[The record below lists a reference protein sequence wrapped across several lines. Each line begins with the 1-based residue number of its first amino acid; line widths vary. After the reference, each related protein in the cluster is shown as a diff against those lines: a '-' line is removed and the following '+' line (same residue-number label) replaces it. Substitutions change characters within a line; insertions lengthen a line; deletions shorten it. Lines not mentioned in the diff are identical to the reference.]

1 MTREMAPTRYGAK
14 NAKEVST
21 GHFIPYITQVT
32 ENIVKTVAGDYLFVI
47 KLDGASHQAA
57 SDQALNA
64 WHVSLYGFLMN
75 IASPQVAVW
84 SNTVRRVHS
93 VYPEGQYPGGFVAE
107 LNAKYLDKMR
117 GDVMMI
123 NELYVSIIYRSQPN
137 RFSSIVESLFS
148 KTSKAE
154 LIQSQLASIEMCE
167 DLIATAMA
175 SLDRYTPRLLGCYQ
189 LPVLP
194 TDTDAVAQAKR
205 SAWFSQPLEFFSY
218 LIDGFWQRCP
228 LPRSPIRSMLAT
240 SRPLFGKGGSIVIK
254 KPTSHDFAAI
264 LAIQEYPTP
273 TGPGMLDGLLSV
285 PFEYIMGQSLTFL
298 SKPAARGRMTRQ
310 RDRMINAGEVAA
322 SQVEGIGEA
331 LDDLASNRFA
341 LGTHSM
347 AILVKGG
354 SEKELKDNISQMG
367 SILSDAGIRW
377 LREDTG
383 AAGGFWSLLP
393 ANFSYRLRMGDIS
406 SANFA
411 GFTGF
416 HNFPIGR
423 LQGTQWGEAVT
434 MFKTDAGSPY
444 YFSFHKVDEAEMRGI
459 AKIDPNHKELAN
471 TIVIGQSG
479 AGKTVLGTFLLA
491 QLQKYRLHPKQKI
504 TGVFFDKD
512 LGAAV
517 AIRAMGGKYYPL
529 KNGIA
534 TGWNPFKLDP
544 TPQNI
549 TFVESLMRWFC
560 MRNDQTLTPAQEK
573 QLSDAVRSVFA
584 AKPEIRRFR
593 SILQFLPNTE
603 IGGLNTRLERWCLD
617 GPNAW
622 LFDNESDNLN
632 LTDYPI
638 IGFDVTDFLENEE
651 TRTPTMMYLLHRID
665 SLFDGRKV
673 PIFMDEFSKLLDDPA
688 FESLSKN
695 KLVTIRKQDGFL
707 VMFLQYPEQALSSKI
722 AQGLISQTATKIF
735 LPNPGADHKA
745 YVEGFKCTEAEYNVI
760 RRLGEKSRKFLV
772 KQGNQS
778 IVAELNLRGFNREL
792 AVLSGNAATSLL
804 CERIVAEHGEDPD
817 VWLPIFHKQ
826 VEELY
831 AEERH

>member
-1 MTREMAPTRYGAK
+1 MTRAMAATKYGAR
-14 NAKEVST
+14 NSKEVPI
-21 GHFIPYITQVT
+21 GKFIPYATQVT
-32 ENIVKTVAGDYLFVI
+32 ENIIKTVSGDYLFVI

-57 SDQALNA
+57 SDQTLNA
-64 WHVSLYGFLMN
+64 WHVSLNGFLMN

-84 SNTVRRVHS
+84 SNTVRRTYN
-93 VYPEGQYPGGFVAE
+93 VYPTGEYPPGFVAE
-107 LNAKYLDKMR
+107 LNEKYLSKMR
-117 GDVMMI
+117 SDVMMV
-123 NELYVSIIYRSQPN
+123 NELYVTIIYRSQPN
-137 RFSSIVESLFS
+137 KLSSIVEALFS
-148 KTSKAE
+148 KTSKTE
-154 LIQSQLASIEMCE
+154 LLQTHLAAIEQCE

-175 SLDRYTPRLLGCYQ
+175 SLDKYNPKLLGCYQ
-189 LPVLP
+189 VAAKP
-194 TDTDAVAQAKR
+194 TDSKEVAEAKEHV
-205 SAWFSQPLEFFSY
+205 WFSEPLEFFSY
-218 LIDGFWQRCP
+218 LIDGVWQRCP
-228 LPRSPIRSMLAT
+228 VPRSPIRDMLAT
-240 SRPLFGKGGSIVIK
+240 SRPLFGKGGSIVLK
-254 KPTSHDFAAI
+254 KPADHDFAAI

-285 PFEYIMGQSLTFL
+285 PFEFVMGQSFTFL

-310 RDRMINAGEVAA
+310 RDRMRNAGEVAE
-322 SQVEGIGEA
+322 SQVKGIDEA
-331 LDDLASNRFA
+331 LDDLTSNRFA
-341 LGTHSM
+341 LGTHSL
-347 AILVKGG
+347 AILVKGK
-354 SEKELKDNISQMG
+354 SEKELKDNISQIG
-367 SILSDAGIRW
+367 SVLSDAGIRW
-377 LREDTG
+377 LREDVG

-393 ANFSYRLRMGDIS
+393 GNFTYRLRMGDIS

-423 LQGTQWGEAVT
+423 LNGTQWGEAVT

-444 YFSFHKVDEAEMRGI
+444 YFSFHKVDEIEMRGA

-491 QLQKYRLHPKQKI
+491 QLQKYRLNPKQKM
-504 TGVFFDKD
+504 TAVFFDKD

-529 KNGIA
+529 KNGHP
-534 TGWNPFKLDP
+534 TGWNPFKLEP

-560 MRNDQTLTPAQEK
+560 TRNNQTITPTQEK
-573 QLSDAVRSVFA
+573 QISDAVRSVFA

-593 SILQFLPNTE
+593 SILQFIPNTE
-603 IGGLNTRLERWCLD
+603 IGGVNDRLSRWCLD

-622 LFDNESDNLN
+622 LFDNEEDNLH
-632 LTDYPI
+632 LSDYPI

-707 VMFLQYPEQALSSKI
+707 VMFLQYPEQALSSPI

-735 LPNPGADHKA
+735 LPNPGADRKA
-745 YVEGFKCTEAEYNVI
+745 YVDGFKCTDAEYNVI
-760 RRLGEKSRKFLV
+760 RHLGEKSRKFLI

-778 IVAELNLRGFNREL
+778 IVAELNLRGFNKEL

-804 CERIVAEHGEDPD
+804 CERLVAEHGENPEN
-817 VWLPIFHKQ
+817 WLPVFHKQ
-826 VEELY
+826 LEELY
-831 AEERH
+831 DEKH

>member
-1 MTREMAPTRYGAK
+1 MRTMSPTRYGAK
-14 NAKEVST
+14 NAKEVTT
-21 GHFIPYITQVT
+21 GQFIPYITQVT
-32 ENIVKTVAGDYLFVI
+32 ENIVKTVADDYLFVI

-64 WHVSLYGFLMN
+64 WHISLNGFLMN
-75 IASPQVAVW
+75 IASPNVAVW
-84 SNTVRRVHS
+84 SNIVRRTYNVYPQGQ
-93 VYPEGQYPGGFVAE
+93 YPEGFVAN
-107 LNAKYLDKMR
+107 LNERYLEKMR
-117 GDVMMI
+117 GDVMMV
-123 NELYVSIIYRSQPN
+123 NELYVTIIWRNQPN
-137 RFSSIVESLFS
+137 RFSSIIDALFS
-148 KTSKAE
+148 KTSRAE
-154 LIQSQLASIEMCE
+154 LVQSQLAAIEKCE
-167 DLIATAMA
+167 DLISTTMA
-175 SLDRYTPRLLGCYQ
+175 SLDRYNPQLLGCYQ
-189 LPVLP
+189 RSVLP
-194 TDTDAVAQAKR
+194 TDSETTAQAKR
-205 SAWFSQPLEFFSY
+205 NTWFSQPLEFFSF
-218 LIDGFWQRCP
+218 LIDGTWQRCP
-228 LPRSPIRSMLAT
+228 LPRSPIRNMLAT
-240 SRPLFGKGGSIVIK
+240 SRPIFGPGGSIIIK
-254 KPTSHDFAAI
+254 KPTSHEYAAI

-285 PFEYIMGQSLTFL
+285 PFEYVMGQSLTFL

-310 RDRMINAGEVAA
+310 RGRMINAGEVAA
-322 SQVEGIGEA
+322 SQVEGIAEA
-331 LDDLASNRFA
+331 LDDLTSNRFA

-347 AILVKGG
+347 AILVKGH
-354 SEKELKDNISQMG
+354 SEKELKDHISHMG

-377 LREDTG
+377 LREDVG

-393 ANFSYRLRMGDIS
+393 ANFPYRLRMGDIS

-444 YFSFHKVDEAEMRGI
+444 YFSFHKVDEEEMRGS
-459 AKIDPNHKELAN
+459 AQIDPNHKELAN

-491 QLQKYRLHPKQKI
+491 QLQKYQLHPKQKI
-504 TGVFFDKD
+504 TSIYFDKD

-529 KNGIA
+529 KNGIP
-534 TGWNPFKLDP
+534 TGWNPFQLEP

-549 TFVESLMRWFC
+549 TFVEVLIRWFC
-560 MRNDQTLTPAQEK
+560 TRSHQTLTPTQEK
-573 QLSDAVRSVFA
+573 QLSDAVRSIFA
-584 AKPEIRRFR
+584 AKQEIRRLR

-603 IGGLNTRLERWCLD
+603 IGGLHDRLARWCLQ

-622 LFDNESDNLN
+622 LFDNENDNLHLN
-632 LTDYPI
+632 EHPI

-651 TRTPTMMYLLHRID
+651 TRTPTMMYLLHRIE

-688 FESLSKN
+688 FEGLSKN

-707 VMFLQYPEQALSSKI
+707 VMFLQYPEQALSSPI

-735 LPNPGADHKA
+735 LPNPGADRKA
-745 YVEGFKCTEAEYNVI
+745 YIDGFKCTEAEYNII
-760 RRLGEKSRKFLV
+760 RRLGEKSRKFLI

-778 IVAELNLRGFNREL
+778 IVAELNLRGFHREL
-792 AVLSGNAATSLL
+792 AVLSGNSATSLL
-804 CERIVAEHGEDPD
+804 CEKLVTEHGESPEN
-817 VWLPIFHKQ
+817 WLPVFHEQLEKM
-826 VEELY
+826 Y
-831 AEERH
+831 ATAH

>member
-1 MTREMAPTRYGAK
+1 
-14 NAKEVST
+14 
-21 GHFIPYITQVT
+21 
-32 ENIVKTVAGDYLFVI
+32 
-47 KLDGASHQAA
+47 
-57 SDQALNA
+57 
-64 WHVSLYGFLMN
+64 
-75 IASPQVAVW
+75 
-84 SNTVRRVHS
+84 
-93 VYPEGQYPGGFVAE
+93 
-107 LNAKYLDKMR
+107 
-117 GDVMMI
+117 
-123 NELYVSIIYRSQPN
+123 
-137 RFSSIVESLFS
+137 
-148 KTSKAE
+148 
-154 LIQSQLASIEMCE
+154 
-167 DLIATAMA
+167 
-175 SLDRYTPRLLGCYQ
+175 
-189 LPVLP
+189 
-194 TDTDAVAQAKR
+194 
-205 SAWFSQPLEFFSY
+205 
-218 LIDGFWQRCP
+218 
-228 LPRSPIRSMLAT
+228 
-240 SRPLFGKGGSIVIK
+240 
-254 KPTSHDFAAI
+254 
-264 LAIQEYPTP
+264 
-273 TGPGMLDGLLSV
+273 
-285 PFEYIMGQSLTFL
+285 
-298 SKPAARGRMTRQ
+298 
-310 RDRMINAGEVAA
+310 
-322 SQVEGIGEA
+322 
-331 LDDLASNRFA
+331 
-341 LGTHSM
+341 
-347 AILVKGG
+347 
-354 SEKELKDNISQMG
+354 
-367 SILSDAGIRW
+367 
-377 LREDTG
+377 
-383 AAGGFWSLLP
+383 
-393 ANFSYRLRMGDIS
+393 
-406 SANFA
+406 
-411 GFTGF
+411 
-416 HNFPIGR
+416 
-423 LQGTQWGEAVT
+423 
-434 MFKTDAGSPY
+434 
-444 YFSFHKVDEAEMRGI
+444 
-459 AKIDPNHKELAN
+459 
-471 TIVIGQSG
+471 
-479 AGKTVLGTFLLA
+479 VLGTFLLA

-688 FESLSKN
+688 FENLSKN

-778 IVAELNLRGFNREL
+778 IVNRYFLQLYVRHREGFNRATARQNYVAVGLMSSRSIQTSYADWFSPRNPTSPLNTHGEGHRTEISIRSTSFL
-792 AVLSGNAATSLL
+792 APETALVRFIKEQHQPGVARPILSYWAATITFIYQNPPTSQKDREINPLGFQVTGYRVDPESLNAVEGPATPRL
-804 CERIVAEHGEDPD
+804 IQTSPPSTPVYVPDEQTPAVPTDPVMNGQTVQSIPAEDTHQKP
-817 VWLPIFHKQ
+817 L
-826 VEELY
+826 EET
-831 AEERH
+831 AP

>member
-1 MTREMAPTRYGAK
+1 MSRTMAQTRYGAH
-14 NAKEVST
+14 NAREVPV
-21 GHFIPYITQVT
+21 GHFIPYMAQVT
-32 ENIVKTVAGDYLFVI
+32 ENIIKTIAGDYLFVI

-64 WHVSLYGFLMN
+64 WHVSLNGFLMN
-75 IASPQVAVW
+75 IASPNVAVW
-84 SNTVRRVHS
+84 SNTIRRVHN
-93 VYPEGQYPGGFVAE
+93 VYPQGKYPSGFVAD
-107 LNAKYLDKMR
+107 LNARYLDKMR
-117 GDVMMI
+117 ADTMMV
-123 NELYVSIIYRSQPN
+123 NELYVSIIWRSQPN
-137 RFSSIVESLFS
+137 RLASIAAALFS
-148 KTSKAE
+148 PTGKTE
-154 LIQSQLASIEMCE
+154 LLQSQLAAIEQCE
-167 DLIATAMA
+167 DLMATAMA
-175 SLDRYTPRLLGCYQ
+175 SLDRYNPQLLGCYQ

-194 TDTDAVAQAKR
+194 SDTQAQAQAKGNT
-205 SAWFSQPLEFFSY
+205 WFSQPLEFFAY
-218 LIDGFWQRCP
+218 LTDGFWQRCP
-228 LPRSPIRSMLAT
+228 LPRSPIRNMLAT
-240 SRPLFGKGGSIVIK
+240 ARPLFGKGGSIVIK
-254 KPTSHDFAAI
+254 RATSHDFAAL

-285 PFEYIMGQSLTFL
+285 PFEYVMGQSFTFL

-310 RDRMINAGEVAA
+310 RDRMINAGEVAE
-322 SQVEGIGEA
+322 SQVEGIAEA

-347 AILVKGG
+347 AMLVRGG
-354 SEKELKDNISQMG
+354 DEKELKDNISHMG

-393 ANFSYRLRMGDIS
+393 GNFTYRLRMGDIS

-444 YFSFHKVDEAEMRGI
+444 YFSFHKVDEAEMRAA

-479 AGKTVLGTFLLA
+479 AGKTVLATFLLA
-491 QLQKYRLHPKQKI
+491 QLQKYRLNPKQKI
-504 TGVFFDKD
+504 TCVYFDKD
-512 LGAAV
+512 LGASVAV
-517 AIRAMGGKYYPL
+517 RAMGGKYYPL
-529 KNGIA
+529 KNGIP
-534 TGWNPFKLDP
+534 TGWNPFHLEP

-549 TFVESLMRWFC
+549 TFVETLLRWLGT
-560 MRNDQTLTPAQEK
+560 RGDQTLTPAQEK

-584 AKPEIRRFR
+584 AKQQIRRLR

-603 IGGLNTRLERWCLD
+603 IGGLHDRLARWCLD

-622 LFDNESDNLN
+622 LFDNPQDSLN
-632 LTDYPI
+632 LEEHPI
-638 IGFDVTDFLENEE
+638 IGFDVTEFLENAE
-651 TRTPTMMYLLHRID
+651 TRTPTMMYLMHRIE

-688 FESLSKN
+688 FESLSRN

-707 VMFLQYPEQALSSKI
+707 VMFLQYPEQALSSPI

-735 LPNPGADHKA
+735 LPNPGADRKA
-745 YVEGFKCTEAEYNVI
+745 YIDGFKCSEAEYNII
-760 RRLGEKSRKFLV
+760 RRLGEKSRKFLI

-804 CERIVAEHGEDPD
+804 CERIVAEHGDDPD
-817 VWLPIFHKQ
+817 AWLPVFHQQ
-826 VEELY
+826 VEEMY
-831 AEERH
+831 AETKH